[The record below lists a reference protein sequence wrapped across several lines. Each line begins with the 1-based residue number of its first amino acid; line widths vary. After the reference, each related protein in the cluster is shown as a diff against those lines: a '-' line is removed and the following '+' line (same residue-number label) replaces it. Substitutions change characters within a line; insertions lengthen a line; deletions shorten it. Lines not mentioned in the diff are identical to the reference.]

1 MTRMLRLTSV
11 LVLAA
16 FALAAC
22 DDDDDNDTAGG
33 GGGGGGGGPQD
44 QFGATFAQAF
54 NADPNSEPIDPQPGD
69 AGPLSLTDEPVD
81 F

>member
-16 FALAAC
+16 AALAAC
-22 DDDDDNDTAGG
+22 DDDDNDNAGG
-33 GGGGGGGGPQD
+33 GAPQD
-44 QFGATFAQAF
+44 QFGSAFAQAF
-54 NADPNSEPIDPQPGD
+54 EADANADPIDPEPGD
-69 AGPLSLTDEPVD
+69 AGELSLTADPVN